1 MSNKKEWMLERLD
14 RLVKLCKSTE
24 PDNPDDTWLFSSDNV
39 EAHHLCDLVLEDY
52 DTMGYED
59 KVNIMT
65 KANAIWK
72 IRRKIWNGEWDDVSA
87 SRLHTEV
94 EDLIKSGS
102 IINAIKHYRNEMKT
116 HLDTDV
122 SIREAKDYV
131 DALRD
136 DMRRQGMKIIK

>member
-1 MSNKKEWMLERLD
+1 MSNKKEWMYEKLE

-52 DTMGYED
+52 DILSYED

-65 KANAIWK
+65 KANTIWK
-72 IRRKIWNGEWDDVSA
+72 IRKKIYNGEWDDVTA
-87 SRLHTEV
+87 STLHGEI
-94 EDLIKSGS
+94 EDMIESGA
-102 IINAIKHYRNEMKT
+102 IIQAIKHYRSEMKT
-116 HLDTDV
+116 HLDTDI
-122 SIREAKDYV
+122 SLREAKDYV

-136 DMRRQGMKIIK
+136 DMRRKGIIK

>member
-1 MSNKKEWMLERLD
+1 MSNKKEWMYEKLE

-52 DTMGYED
+52 DILSYED

-65 KANAIWK
+65 KANNIWK
-72 IRRKIWNGEWDDVSA
+72 IRKKIYNGEWDDVTA
-87 SRLHTEV
+87 STLHGEI
-94 EDLIKSGS
+94 EDMIESGA
-102 IINAIKHYRNEMKT
+102 IIQAIKHYRSEMKT
-116 HLDTDV
+116 HLDTDI
-122 SIREAKDYV
+122 SLREAKDYV

-136 DMRRQGMKIIK
+136 DMRRKGIIK

>member
-1 MSNKKEWMLERLD
+1 MSNKKDWMYEKLE

-52 DTMGYED
+52 DILSYED

-65 KANAIWK
+65 KANTIWK
-72 IRRKIWNGEWDDVSA
+72 IRKKIYNGEWDDVTA
-87 SRLHTEV
+87 STLHGEI
-94 EDLIKSGS
+94 EDMIEAGA
-102 IINAIKHYRNEMKT
+102 IIGAIKHYRNEMKT
-116 HLDTDV
+116 NLNTDI
-122 SIREAKDYV
+122 SLREAKDYV

-136 DMRRQGMKIIK
+136 DMRRKGIIK